1 MSGSTTKVV
10 PSASRRTR
18 LWGPRSAERQRI
30 WRGVSNK
37 RIFIVLAF
45 IVLGV
50 AALWAIFPSFFAPA
64 DPLAL
69 RPTQAL
75 DGPSAENPLG
85 TDQFGRSVLDQ
96 MIHGARSSLLI
107 GILSVIGAFVI
118 GGLIG
123 LAAGFLG
130 GVVDTILMRIID
142 VLLCFPGILLALV
155 IAAAL
160 GPTLENLILAIAIGQ
175 TPDFARVMRG
185 QVLSV
190 RSRLFIEA
198 VTASGVKPG
207 RIVFRHVLP
216 NALAPVTV
224 VAALGVGS
232 AIVSGATLS
241 FLGLGPQGG
250 VPDWG
255 RLLSVGQDYLSTGW
269 WISTFPGLV
278 ITLVVIAVNILGDAL
293 RDKMDV
299 ES

>member
-1 MSGSTTKVV
+1 M
-10 PSASRRTR
+10 
-18 LWGPRSAERQRI
+18 
-30 WRGVSNK
+30 
-37 RIFIVLAF
+37 
-45 IVLGV
+45 LGV
-50 AALWAIFPSFFAPA
+50 AIAWALFPSFFSPGS
-64 DPLAL
+64 PLEL
-69 RPTQAL
+69 RPEQAL
-75 DGPSAENPLG
+75 DGPSTENPLG
-85 TDQFGRSVLDQ
+85 TDQFGRSLLAQ
-96 MIHGARSSLLI
+96 IIYGSRSALMI
-107 GILSVIGAFVI
+107 GILSVVGAFVL

-123 LAAGFLG
+123 LLAGFLG

-160 GPTLENLILAIAIGQ
+160 GPTLQNLIIAIAIGQ

-185 QVLSV
+185 QVLAI

-198 VTASGVKPG
+198 VTASGVRSS
-207 RIVFRHVLP
+207 RIVFRHILP

-224 VAALGVGS
+224 IAALGVGS

-255 RLLSVGQDYLSTGW
+255 RLLSVGQDYLATAW

-278 ITLVVIAVNILGDAL
+278 ITMVVIAVNILGDAL

>member
-1 MSGSTTKVV
+1 MSLMTETPAPKA
-10 PSASRRTR
+10 PRPR
-18 LWGPRSAERQRI
+18 LWGPRNGSRSPI
-30 WRGVSNK
+30 WRNVSNK
-37 RIFIVLAF
+37 RVFIVLAF
-45 IVLGV
+45 AVLGV
-50 AALWAIFPSFFAPA
+50 AVAWALFPSFFSPG
-64 DPLAL
+64 DPLEL
-69 RPTQAL
+69 RPSQAL

-85 TDQFGRSVLDQ
+85 TDQFGRSLLAQ
-96 MIHGARSSLLI
+96 LIYGSRSALLI
-107 GILSVIGAFVI
+107 GIVSVLGAFVL

-123 LAAGFLG
+123 LLAGFLG

-160 GPTLENLILAIAIGQ
+160 GPTLENLIIAIAIGQ

-185 QVLSV
+185 QVLAV

-198 VTASGVKPG
+198 VTSSGVRPG
-207 RIVFRHVLP
+207 RIVFRHILP

-224 VAALGVGS
+224 IAALGVGS

-250 VPDWG
+250 IPDWG
-255 RLLSVGQDYLSTGW
+255 RLLSVGQDYLATAW
-269 WISTFPGLV
+269 WISTFPGLI
-278 ITLVVIAVNILGDAL
+278 ITMVVIAVNILGDGL

-299 ES
+299 DS

>member
-1 MSGSTTKVV
+1 MSLTTEMNTS
-10 PSASRRTR
+10 PPGRPR
-18 LWGPRSAERQRI
+18 LWGPRSASRRRI
-30 WRGVSNK
+30 WRHVSNK
-37 RIFIVLAF
+37 RVFIVLA
-45 IVLGV
+45 IAVLGIAV
-50 AALWAIFPSFFAPA
+50 AWALFPSLFSPGS
-64 DPLAL
+64 PLEL
-69 RPTQAL
+69 RPEQAL

-85 TDQFGRSVLDQ
+85 TDQFGRSLLAQ
-96 MIHGARSSLLI
+96 IIYGSRSALMI
-107 GILSVIGAFVI
+107 GILSVVGAFVL

-123 LAAGFLG
+123 LLAGFLG
-130 GVVDTILMRIID
+130 GAVDTILMRIID

-160 GPTLENLILAIAIGQ
+160 GPTLQNLIIAIAIGQ

-185 QVLSV
+185 QVLSI

-198 VTASGVKPG
+198 VTASGVKPA
-207 RIVFRHVLP
+207 RIVFRHILP

-224 VAALGVGS
+224 IAALGVGS

-255 RLLSVGQDYLSTGW
+255 RLLSVGQDYLATAW

-278 ITLVVIAVNILGDAL
+278 ITVVVIAVNILGDAL